1 MPTLVLR
8 ENIPPVAKAPGK
20 PVRQAS
26 EAKPDRSLEGVLIFS
41 GIGFALMV
49 LDDHLPVAGIATALF
64 LEPRFRSSQPIAATS
79 EANYGIKG
87 APATH

>member
-8 ENIPPVAKAPGK
+8 ENIPPVAKASAK

-41 GIGFALMV
+41 GIGFTLMV
-49 LDDHLPVAGIATALF
+49 
-64 LEPRFRSSQPIAATS
+64 AATVFRLL
-79 EANYGIKG
+79 ELPPPYF
-87 APATH
+87 

>member
-8 ENIPPVAKAPGK
+8 ENIPPVAKASGK

-49 LDDHLPVAGIATALF
+49 VAIIFQSLELPPPYF
-64 LEPRFRSSQPIAATS
+64 
-79 EANYGIKG
+79 
-87 APATH
+87 